1 MMNILFVCTGN
12 TCRSPMAEALLKEHY
27 PKAQVKSAGVFA
39 SKASEAS
46 SNAIKALAEQ
56 HIEINHYSQPVTDS
70 LLHWADLVLTMTENH
85 KRHLMTANPN
95 FQEKCFTLKEYVS
108 ESSEQATWQQ
118 FTIANANYE
127 EKRQRFILENQQ
139 KYTKDELQ
147 AVLSVYLQE
156 DFDKLRDL
164 ESRIENYDISDPF
177 GGDLSMY
184 QETLK
189 ELEKNIDRLLKK
201 IEAR

>member
-1 MMNILFVCTGN
+1 MNILFVCTGN

-27 PKAQVKSAGVFA
+27 PKAQVQSAGVFA

-46 SNAIKALAEQ
+46 INAIKALAEQ
-56 HIEINHYSQPVTDS
+56 NIEINHQSQPVTDS
-70 LLHWADLVLTMTENH
+70 LLDWADLVLTMTENH
-85 KRHLMTANPN
+85 KRHLIMANPN

-118 FTIANANYE
+118 FMIANTNYE

-139 KYTKDELQ
+139 KYTKDELH
-147 AVLSVYLQE
+147 AALSVYLQE
-156 DFDKLRDL
+156 DFDKLREL

-201 IEAR
+201 IEA